1 MRLLSTKGVERINQ
15 KWDSLIDLAAINGCS
30 DEFTNLPI
38 DAIEHEF
45 SVGENYEH
53 LVVTFSTT
61 IMVLVA
67 VPLLTVI
74 LVAC

>member
-1 MRLLSTKGVERINQ
+1 
-15 KWDSLIDLAAINGCS
+15 LAAINGCS

-38 DAIEHEF
+38 DAIGHEF

-61 IMVLVA
+61 IMALVA

>member
-1 MRLLSTKGVERINQ
+1 M
-15 KWDSLIDLAAINGCS
+15 AAINGCS

-61 IMVLVA
+61 IMALVA
-67 VPLLTVI
+67 VPLLTVV